1 MYSKRK
7 DNKVKMKCKKTQSD
21 RNCRN
26 SFINSLAKRFLSKV
40 TSFIITQG
48 VVYSRSLRAAKIL
61 TIHSYHCQDYI
72 KEGRLSGKLF
82 CHAL

>member
-1 MYSKRK
+1 MCSKRK

-26 SFINSLAKRFLSKV
+26 SFINSLAKRFLSKA

-48 VVYSRSLRAAKIL
+48 VIYSRSLTAAKNSDDTFISL
-61 TIHSYHCQDYI
+61 P
-72 KEGRLSGKLF
+72 RLYQRRKDLR
-82 CHAL
+82 